1 MKPSPSLSPSSPGP
15 SNHAR
20 WAGLAYIVVI
30 VAAGFAQGGVRERLV
45 VDGNAAETAAN
56 ILEHAFLFKFGLA
69 SDLLAF
75 MADAV
80 VAVLLWYILR
90 PAGRTLATAA
100 AAFRL
105 IAHPAI
111 GSLNLLNHYMAL
123 EVLQHPE
130 LLPGSGPEM
139 ALQFMDLHSMGYL
152 IAGAFFG
159 IHLILTGI
167 LMMRLRFVPR
177 LLAVLVGLA
186 GVAYLAETF
195 GMILYPS
202 AEAVWVGAVMVFAVA
217 AEVPLAFWLALRRA

>member
-1 MKPSPSLSPSSPGP
+1 MKPTPSLSPSSPGS

-56 ILEHAFLFKFGLA
+56 ILEHAFLFKIGLA

-80 VAVLLWYILR
+80 VAVLLWFVLR

-123 EVLQHPE
+123 EVLQHP
-130 LLPGSGPEM
+130 
-139 ALQFMDLHSMGYL
+139 DLTWPCSSWTCTAWG
-152 IAGAFFG
+152 
-159 IHLILTGI
+159 T
-167 LMMRLRFVPR
+167 
-177 LLAVLVGLA
+177 
-186 GVAYLAETF
+186 
-195 GMILYPS
+195 
-202 AEAVWVGAVMVFAVA
+202 
-217 AEVPLAFWLALRRA
+217 